1 MRTNG
6 SRVIA
11 CAMALAMATSI
22 TFPVGAFA
30 EIGEPDQLQHE
41 QGSKVTGGGVTS
53 LMAQMQATTAILSL
67 PTILLRA

>member
-6 SRVIA
+6 SRVIV

-22 TFPVGAFA
+22 TFPIGAFA

-41 QGSKVTGGGVTS
+41 QGSKVTGGG
-53 LMAQMQATTAILSL
+53 
-67 PTILLRA
+67 

>member
-6 SRVIA
+6 SRVVA
-11 CAMALAMATSI
+11 CALALTMTASM

-41 QGSKVTGGGVTS
+41 QGSKVIGGVTS

-67 PTILLRA
+67 PTALLGA

>member
-1 MRTNG
+1 MRANG

-30 EIGEPDQLQHE
+30 EIGEPISFSMSRE
-41 QGSKVTGGGVTS
+41 AK
-53 LMAQMQATTAILSL
+53 
-67 PTILLRA
+67 

>member
-1 MRTNG
+1 MRANG

-41 QGSKVTGGGVTS
+41 QGSKVDRGGVTS

>member
-1 MRTNG
+1 MRANG

-41 QGSKVTGGGVTS
+41 QGNKVTGGG
-53 LMAQMQATTAILSL
+53 
-67 PTILLRA
+67 

>member
-41 QGSKVTGGGVTS
+41 QGSKVTGGVTS
-53 LMAQMQATTAILSL
+53 LMVQMQATTAILSL